1 MKKLIFGFS
10 ILCVA
15 FTTFAQRQT
24 SYEILENNTNTTIIA
39 VQVGELMRS
48 EVNTPKGKSLKV
60 NIPQATALLQKG
72 TPDVPKLNFSV
83 VIPNQK
89 NSSIEIIESNFVEYS
104 NIDLAPSKGKIS
116 RSINPSDIP
125 YSYGD
130 VYHTNAFFPNEP
142 ATLNTPYI
150 IRDFRG
156 QTIQVHPVQY
166 NPISK
171 VMRVYSSLKIKV
183 TYFGKSNTNVIATN
197 EWPQKLDEVFDGIY
211 QNQFINYLSLKK
223 TRYSPI
229 LEEGSLLI
237 VCPDNFLSE
246 IAPLVKWKEMKGIKT
261 YLVNADTITGGI
273 SESSIAATAKYY
285 YQNMQIANMIIVG
298 DNTFIPARN
307 ENFTNPN
314 LAGPSDIAYAY
325 INNNDHYPEFAVGRF
340 SGENSS
346 EIKSMVDRCLEYEK
360 TPNTNGNWMSQ
371 QIGIA
376 SEQGTGDDNQYDF
389 QHIHDIVDSNKNQ
402 YNYTNY
408 YELYDGVQSQGW
420 NDAAGFPDAAMLEG
434 HINSG
439 VSLINYAGHGGANG
453 IVTTSFSTSEVP
465 LLTNINK
472 LPFFLVVGCSPGKFL
487 NQTCFAE
494 ALLRAGNGGAPKG
507 TLSSFMSS
515 IDQYWDEPM
524 QAQDEFNAIMRGARP
539 NNLKTRLGALCVN
552 GCSSM
557 NDQYNTFNDPTGGSD
572 MTDTWI
578 FFGDPTV
585 SLFNKNEGPLTC
597 THTAEI
603 GRNATWYSVNCPV
616 EGATIGLYYQGAYLA
631 HSKVVGGTAS
641 FTFPPLLNLDTLFI
655 TATKQN
661 RTPYMGFSKVVD
673 FPTQTVDLNDDQLL
687 SVFPNPAQEFI
698 SIRFRNGASIESVK
712 VFDMAGHLI
721 TQQKVHQSPFVLQTQ
736 SFSKGNYSLQVTS
749 GQKTISTQF
758 TKK

>member
-1 MKKLIFGFS
+1 ME
-10 ILCVA
+10 
-15 FTTFAQRQT
+15 R
-24 SYEILENNTNTTIIA
+24 
-39 VQVGELMRS
+39 
-48 EVNTPKGKSLKV
+48 
-60 NIPQATALLQKG
+60 
-72 TPDVPKLNFSV
+72 
-83 VIPNQK
+83 
-89 NSSIEIIESNFVEYS
+89 
-104 NIDLAPSKGKIS
+104 
-116 RSINPSDIP
+116 
-125 YSYGD
+125 
-130 VYHTNAFFPNEP
+130 NE
-142 ATLNTPYI
+142 
-150 IRDFRG
+150 R
-156 QTIQVHPVQY
+156 H
-166 NPISK
+166 
-171 VMRVYSSLKIKV
+171 
-183 TYFGKSNTNVIATN
+183 
-197 EWPQKLDEVFDGIY
+197 
-211 QNQFINYLSLKK
+211 QNL
-223 TRYSPI
+223 
-229 LEEGSLLI
+229 
-237 VCPDNFLSE
+237 
-246 IAPLVKWKEMKGIKT
+246 
-261 YLVNADTITGGI
+261 LVNADTIAGGI
-273 SESSIAATAKYY
+273 SESSIAATAKFYF
-285 YQNMQIANMIIVG
+285 QNMQIANMILVG
-298 DNTFIPARN
+298 DNTAIPARN

-325 INNNDHYPEFAVGRF
+325 INNNDHYPEFSVGRF
-340 SGENSS
+340 SGENNA
-346 EIKSMVDRCLEYEK
+346 EIKSIIDRCLDYEK
-360 TPNTNGNWMSQ
+360 TPNTSGNWMSQ

-389 QHIHDIVDSNKNQ
+389 EHIHDIVDSNKNQ

-408 YELYDGVQSQGW
+408 FELYDGVQSQGW
-420 NDAAGFPDAAMLEG
+420 NDAAGYPDAAMLEG

-465 LLTNINK
+465 LLTNVNK
-472 LPFFLVVGCSPGKFL
+472 LPFFLVVGCSPGKFI

-494 ALLRAGNGGAPKG
+494 ALLRAGTGTAPKG
-507 TLSSFMSS
+507 SLSSFMSS

-616 EGATIGLYYQGAYLA
+616 EGATVGLYYQGAYLA
-631 HSKVVGGTAS
+631 HSKVVGGIAA
-641 FTFPPLLNLDTLFI
+641 FTFPPLTILDTVFI

-673 FPTQTVDLNDDQLL
+673 FPTNITDLENDQLL
-687 SVFPNPAQEFI
+687 SVFPNPAQESI
-698 SIRFRNGASIESVK
+698 SIRFRNGASIERVK
-712 VFDMAGHLI
+712 VFDMLGRLI
-721 TQQKVHQSPFVLQTQ
+721 SNQKVLQNPYVLQTQ
-736 SFSKGNYSLQVTS
+736 SYPKGNYTLQVSS
-749 GQKTISTQF
+749 GQKTVSSQF